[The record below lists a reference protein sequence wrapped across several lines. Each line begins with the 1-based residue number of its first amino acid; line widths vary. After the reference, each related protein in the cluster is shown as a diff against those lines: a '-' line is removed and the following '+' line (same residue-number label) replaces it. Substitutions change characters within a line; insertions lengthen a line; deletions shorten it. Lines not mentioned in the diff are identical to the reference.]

1 MKKLKS
7 VERLEDS
14 FNKLPSVGRKSAE
27 RLAYSIIDMSE
38 DDVKEFSNAL
48 LSLKQKVHFCPI
60 CGNITED
67 DVCDV
72 CKDEDRDQTTLMIV
86 SYPKDL
92 QAFENSE
99 GYKGLYHVL
108 NGVISVSKGKGIE
121 DLNIDSLLKR
131 LENKAIKEVII
142 ATNPT
147 IEGEAT
153 GIYVSKIIA
162 PYVESITRL
171 AYGLQMGGNLDYTDS
186 LTLSKAIEGRRKI

>member
-72 CKDEDRDQTTLMIV
+72 CKDKDRDQTTLMIV

-131 LENKAIKEVII
+131 LESQTIKEVII

>member
-7 VERLEDS
+7 LERLEES
-14 FNKLPSVGRKSAE
+14 FNKLPSIGRKSAE
-27 RLAYSIIDMSE
+27 RLAYSIIEMSD
-38 DDVKEFSNAL
+38 DDVKEFSDAL
-48 LSLKQKVHFCPI
+48 QSLKSKVHICPI

-67 DVCDV
+67 DICEI
-72 CKDEDRDQTTLMIV
+72 CKDEDRNQAQIMVV

-92 QAFENSE
+92 IAFENSE

-108 NGVISVSKGKGIE
+108 NGVISVSKGKGID
-121 DLNIDSLLKR
+121 DLNISSLIERVK
-131 LENKAIKEVII
+131 NDAIKEVII

-153 GIYVSKIIA
+153 GIYLSKLLA
-162 PYVESITRL
+162 PYVESVTRL

-186 LTLSKAIEGRRKI
+186 LTLSKALEGRTKI

>member
-7 VERLEDS
+7 LERLEDS

-48 LSLKQKVHFCPI
+48 LSIREKVHFCPI

-67 DVCDV
+67 DVCEI
-72 CKDEDRDQTTLMIV
+72 CKDNDRDQSTLMVV

-92 QAFENSE
+92 QGIENSE

-121 DLNIDSLLKR
+121 DLNVASLLRR
-131 LENKAIKEVII
+131 LEAGTVKEVII

-153 GIYVSKIIA
+153 GIYLSKIIS
-162 PYVESITRL
+162 PYIQNVTRL
-171 AYGLQMGGNLDYTDS
+171 AYGLQMGGNLDYTDA